1 MTSLHPADLQLLAN
15 RDEFKAFSF
24 NARERNCLFVNGG
37 GGRFLEA
44 GYPLGVDI
52 DFEGRGVAVADLD
65 QDGALDLLVRS
76 VARRKAVYLRNEAAA
91 GSRFARIDLVGT
103 ASNRDAVGAVVRLS
117 AGGMRQM
124 RVRMAGNGFQAQ
136 SEGTLH
142 FGLGKAETI
151 DELTVLWPS
160 GKKETFAGLPVDQR
174 LRIAEGEGRV
184 TVAALPG
191 REAAKVVSA
200 AGAAVGAVPEPVR
213 AWKLDGSEW
222 RPRPGRP
229 LLVSFWASWCLP
241 CQAEVPV
248 LGSLHAA
255 LPELDLIAV
264 SFEPDTAAARAFL
277 DRNKPAYP
285 VALSNAGAVAPLL
298 EKAFGDGAMPMPAA
312 VLLDGRGAIA
322 RVFTGTLSA
331 RAVEE
336 AFRELA
342 P

>member
-1 MTSLHPADLQLLAN
+1 MTRLHPGDLQLLAN
-15 RDEFKAFSF
+15 RDEFKGYSF
-24 NARERNCLFVNGG
+24 NAGERNCLFVNGG

-65 QDGALDLLVRS
+65 QDGAQDLVVRS
-76 VARRKAVYLRNEAAA
+76 VARRKVAYLHNEAATGA
-91 GSRFARIDLVGT
+91 RFARVDLVGT
-103 ASNRDAVGAVVRLS
+103 ASNRDAVGAVVRIA
-117 AGGMRQM
+117 AGGARQM
-124 RVRMAGNGFQAQ
+124 RLRMAGNGFQAQ

-142 FGLGKAETI
+142 FGLGKAERI
-151 DELTVLWPS
+151 DELTVHWPS
-160 GKKETFAGLPVDQR
+160 GKKETFTDLPVDQR
-174 LRIAEGEGRV
+174 LRIVEGEGRV
-184 TVAALPG
+184 TVASLLG
-191 REAAKVVSA
+191 K
-200 AGAAVGAVPEPVR
+200 AVKPKRTGIPEPVR

-222 RPRPGRP
+222 SPRPGKP

-248 LGSLHAA
+248 IGRLHEA

-277 DRNKPAYP
+277 DRNKPSYP
-285 VALSNAGAVAPLL
+285 VALSNPGAVAPLL

-322 RVFTGTLSA
+322 KVFTGPLSA